1 MNKLAKTLK
10 YVFGILVFPYSF
22 GMWLFQFFRFR
33 KCIKILKNT
42 INSNNDFYQY
52 LEKLDSR
59 VDWLGRVY
67 TVQPIPKE
75 FQDFTNDELY
85 DITMRSLLPMTKML
99 EKNVL
104 IDVCSIIISRIDEES
119 YIVCLTT
126 YNFPK
131 FQFWVIMSIFSL
143 LLDIIIL
150 IIIF

>member
-10 YVFGILVFPYSF
+10 YVFGILIFPYSF

-59 VDWLGRVY
+59 IDWLGRVY

-75 FQDFTNDELY
+75 FRDFTDDELY
-85 DITMRSLLPMTKML
+85 DITMRSLLPIPL
-99 EKNVL
+99 EVMHLAPTSK
-104 IDVCSIIISRIDEES
+104 DGP
-119 YIVCLTT
+119 Y
-126 YNFPK
+126 
-131 FQFWVIMSIFSL
+131 L
-143 LLDIIIL
+143 LQYPQLAMP
-150 IIIF
+150 